1 MRSTI
6 LCLAA
11 LAQLAL
17 TAVAENHVT
26 IPLYR
31 RSPSPFYEAAGKQID
46 DGVLA
51 GKISV
56 GTPPQEFNV
65 VFDTSTGLSW
75 IRGSKCRS
83 ENCLDRCTYYSTRS
97 KTAVSTG
104 HKYSV
109 SYGDACV
116 DTRIYM
122 DTVTFSGRSVPNMPI
137 GGAERMSGFDTGFDG
152 YLGLGP
158 NIQFNKTG
166 KLYAGN
172 GNLQRRQDLTTQP
185 SSFVN
190 AAFQIGQIES
200 PQFGVFIS
208 TDTTVVPT
216 TTPANPTT
224 GTTTNGTTTNG
235 TTTTGTTTT
244 GTTTTGTTTIGT
256 TTTGF
261 VKRSSTVD
269 SPAGYLVFGGVDKSK
284 IEGDFNYITLA
295 DPVEGETRNWDVCLK
310 NADFGDGLSFQQA
323 EDTIASISTSTS
335 YITMPCHQ
343 ADKFHDKFG
352 GKFLESTQ
360 TYTIKCSE
368 ISKMPP
374 LKLRFDEYT
383 VTLPASYWTREVD
396 ASRDCCETLI
406 RKGVSNRD
414 WSLGTAFTHAF
425 YTSFN
430 SEKEAVGLG
439 VLKGSPS
446 GLKVTKN

>member
-17 TAVAENHVT
+17 TAVADKTVT

-31 RSPSPFYEAAGKQID
+31 RSPSPFYQAAGEQID

-51 GKISV
+51 GTIAV

-83 ENCLDRCTYYSTRS
+83 ENCLDRCTYYATRS

-109 SYGDACV
+109 NYGDACV
-116 DTRIYM
+116 DTRVYL
-122 DTVTFSGRSVPNMPI
+122 DTVTFSDRTVPNMPI
-137 GGAERMSGFDTGFDG
+137 GGAERMSGFGAGFDG

-208 TDTTVVPT
+208 TNTTAVA
-216 TTPANPTT
+216 PAAAPAAPTT
-224 GTTTNGTTTNG
+224 GTTAPTTD
-235 TTTTGTTTT
+235 TTS
-244 GTTTTGTTTIGT
+244 
-256 TTTGF
+256 TGF
-261 VKRSSTVD
+261 VKRTSNEK
-269 SPAGYLVFGGVDKSK
+269 SPAGYLIFGGVDKSK
-284 IEGDFNYITLA
+284 INGDFNYLTLA

-310 NADFGDGLSFQQA
+310 KADFGNGLDFQQ
-323 EDTIASISTSTS
+323 EEETIASISTSSS

-352 GKFLESTQ
+352 GKFLESTN

-368 ISKMPP
+368 ISKLPP

-396 ASRDCCETLI
+396 SDRDCCETLI

-446 GLKVTKN
+446 GLKITKN

>member
-17 TAVAENHVT
+17 TAVADKHVT

-31 RSPSPFYEAAGKQID
+31 RSPSPFYQAAGEQID
-46 DGVLA
+46 DGILA
-51 GKISV
+51 GTISV
-56 GTPPQEFNV
+56 GTPPREFNV

-75 IRGSKCRS
+75 LRGSQCRS
-83 ENCLDRCTYYSTRS
+83 ENCLDRCTYYASRS

-109 SYGDACV
+109 NYGDACV
-116 DTRIYM
+116 DTRVFL
-122 DTVTFSGRSVPNMPI
+122 DTVTFSDRTVPNLPI
-137 GGAERMSGFDTGFDG
+137 GGAERMSGFGAGFDG

-208 TDTTVVPT
+208 TNVTAAA
-216 TTPANPTT
+216 PAAAPAAPTT
-224 GTTTNGTTTNG
+224 GTTAPTTD
-235 TTTTGTTTT
+235 TTS
-244 GTTTTGTTTIGT
+244 
-256 TTTGF
+256 TGF
-261 VKRSSTVD
+261 VKRTSEKAA
-269 SPAGYLVFGGVDKSK
+269 PAGYLIFGGVDKSK
-284 IEGDFNYITLA
+284 INGDFNYLTLA

-310 NADFGDGLSFQQA
+310 KADFGNGLDFQQE
-323 EDTIASISTSTS
+323 EDTIASISTSSS

-352 GKFLESTQ
+352 GKFLESTN

-368 ISKMPP
+368 ISKLPP
-374 LKLRFDEYT
+374 LTLRFDEYT

-396 ASRDCCETLI
+396 SDRDCCETLI

-439 VLKGSPS
+439 LLKGSPS
-446 GLKVTKN
+446 GLKITKN